1 MNFANTPS
9 FANQGLQPGGRLFLC
24 VLTSLALLIGDSQY
38 GLMEKARDA
47 ISVVLYPLQR
57 AANVPLNLTMQVGD
71 FFTAQAALK
80 RENDALRERDL
91 IQSSHLMRMS
101 SLEKELQQLRQL
113 NALAAQPSHAGV
125 VAEVLYTGRD
135 PFSYRLI
142 IDKGSSSGIASGQAV
157 IDENGLIGQVT
168 RVQPLSAEVT
178 QVINRHY
185 IVPVMI
191 ERTGHRALLYGF
203 GGGVEVRYLP
213 ISTDIRENDLL
224 VTSGVDGVYLQGIP
238 VARVKQIDRLGGA
251 AFARVRSEVIA
262 GVQSSRFVVIM
273 PNRRLPATP
282 PVLPPADA
290 TKTDRKSP

>member
-38 GLMEKARDA
+38 SLMEKARDA

-101 SLEKELQQLRQL
+101 SLEKELQQLRRL

-178 QVINRHY
+178 QVQHLG
-185 IVPVMI
+185 
-191 ERTGHRALLYGF
+191 T
-203 GGGVEVRYLP
+203 
-213 ISTDIRENDLL
+213 SQL
-224 VTSGVDGVYLQGIP
+224 VTAQFEGMSVK
-238 VARVKQIDRLGGA
+238 ARVAPEVKIATGAQWLRLAKPETIYFSNDERIG
-251 AFARVRSEVIA
+251 R
-262 GVQSSRFVVIM
+262 
-273 PNRRLPATP
+273 
-282 PVLPPADA
+282 
-290 TKTDRKSP
+290 

>member
-125 VAEVLYTGRD
+125 VAEVNSKLGEYMTPSPPGVAM
-135 PFSYRLI
+135 PP
-142 IDKGSSSGIASGQAV
+142 V
-157 IDENGLIGQVT
+157 IDLIDDRQYLSSQ
-168 RVQPLSAEVT
+168 QP
-178 QVINRHY
+178 
-185 IVPVMI
+185 IVP
-191 ERTGHRALLYGF
+191 R
-203 GGGVEVRYLP
+203 P
-213 ISTDIRENDLL
+213 
-224 VTSGVDGVYLQGIP
+224 
-238 VARVKQIDRLGGA
+238 
-251 AFARVRSEVIA
+251 
-262 GVQSSRFVVIM
+262 QSS
-273 PNRRLPATP
+273 A
-282 PVLPPADA
+282 
-290 TKTDRKSP
+290 